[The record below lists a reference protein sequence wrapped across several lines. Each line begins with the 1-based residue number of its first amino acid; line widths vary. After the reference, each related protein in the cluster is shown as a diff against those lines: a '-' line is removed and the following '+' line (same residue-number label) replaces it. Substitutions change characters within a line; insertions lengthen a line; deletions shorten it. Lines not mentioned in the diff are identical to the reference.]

1 MTATDTDGDN
11 MKQEPVKEIITSNDE
26 LDETVA
32 FQDHNQPLSSG
43 RLVIVGACMTLTSI
57 ITGWSVIMTPIMLDL
72 LAEGLNLAENNLQWT
87 LNSFLLPLVS
97 RRARAL
103 WPIQAIPIFSELMY
117 HLSHRAASP
126 WLPVERVTSVGGK
139 PSTRSERYGWRYGP

>member
-97 RRARAL
+97 RRARA
-103 WPIQAIPIFSELMY
+103 SG
-117 HLSHRAASP
+117 LSR
-126 WLPVERVTSVGGK
+126 
-139 PSTRSERYGWRYGP
+139 